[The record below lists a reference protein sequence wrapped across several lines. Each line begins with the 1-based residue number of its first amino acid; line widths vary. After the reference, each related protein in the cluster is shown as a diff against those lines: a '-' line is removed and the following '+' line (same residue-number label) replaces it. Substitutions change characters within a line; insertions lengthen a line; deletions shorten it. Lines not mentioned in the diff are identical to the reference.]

1 MTMCAGS
8 QQGGRRCP
16 AGRVVDVE
24 TSRPPA
30 GPCEDHLA
38 MLEIRS
44 LRKSFGA
51 LVAVDDVSFTVER
64 GQLVGLLGPNGAGKT
79 TTVSMIAGVGRP
91 DGGDVL
97 IDGRRLAGD
106 ADPAKRRLG
115 LVPQDLALYEE
126 LTARDNLRFFGALY
140 GLTGRALDDA
150 MAQALESSRPCRR
163 SSRRRCPTIRSG

>member
-1 MTMCAGS
+1 MGSACGAGL
-8 QQGGRRCP
+8 GRRFTWDVASVRAAYGTPGHAGP
-16 AGRVVDVE
+16 ALWCE
-24 TSRPPA
+24 SSRPPA
-30 GPCEDHLA
+30 GPCEDRLG

-115 LVPQDLALYEE
+115 LVPQGLALY
-126 LTARDNLRFFGALY
+126 
-140 GLTGRALDDA
+140 
-150 MAQALESSRPCRR
+150 
-163 SSRRRCPTIRSG
+163 